1 MQRDL
6 IWIKVGSPKQA
17 DFPSCSN
24 QKRLKMKRSLL
35 AATALV
41 ALTCAAPAFAQSKG
55 DFTLGLGFAS
65 VNPKSDNGS
74 LVGGTLPLNVG
85 SNVRPTITFE
95 YFLKDNLGI
104 EVLAATPFKHNI
116 NLTGLGD
123 VGSVKHLPPVV
134 SVQYHFPTG
143 GPLTPF
149 VGAGINYTAFFSE
162 KATGAL
168 AGSQLR
174 LDDSWGLALHLGVDY
189 KLSEKGSLR
198 ADVRWADIDSDVKLN
213 DTKIGTAEIDPLV
226 VGVSYVMNF

>member
-95 YFLKDNLGI
+95 YFVRDNLGI
-104 EVLAATPFKHNI
+104 EVLAALPFSHSIESNGVEIGK
-116 NLTGLGD
+116 
-123 VGSVKHLPPVV
+123 VKQLPPVV
-134 SVQYHFPTG
+134 SLQYHFDATPQFK
-143 GPLTPF
+143 PF
-149 VGAGINYTAFFSE
+149 VGLGVNF
-162 KATGAL
+162 TGFYDADARGPL
-168 AGSQLR
+168 AGSDLQVKN
-174 LDDSWGLALHLGVDY
+174 SWGLAAHVGGDY
-189 KLSEKGSLR
+189 WISEKAAIR
-198 ADVRWADIDSDVKLN
+198 ADLRWIDIDADVELN
-213 DTKIGTAEIDPLV
+213 GENIGEVDIDPVV
-226 VGVSYVMNF
+226 VGLSYVMKF

>member
-85 SNVRPTITFE
+85 SVRPTQGRT
-95 YFLKDNLGI
+95 
-104 EVLAATPFKHNI
+104 LA
-116 NLTGLGD
+116 
-123 VGSVKHLPPVV
+123 VMQV
-134 SVQYHFPTG
+134 SG
-143 GPLTPF
+143 
-149 VGAGINYTAFFSE
+149 
-162 KATGAL
+162 
-168 AGSQLR
+168 GSQSFNAVNQLR
-174 LDDSWGLALHLGVDY
+174 ILGRWMRLITIPNQSSVAKAWMEFDEHDRMKPSAYYDRVVDVMEELVKFTLLTRDRAAYLVDRYSERKESAEALTRRVGQR
-189 KLSEKGSLR
+189 SL
-198 ADVRWADIDSDVKLN
+198 
-213 DTKIGTAEIDPLV
+213 
-226 VGVSYVMNF
+226 